1 MAREIPGFTIPLEAS
16 ADLSAS
22 QFCAVISDANGRAAV
37 AGAGV
42 HIIGVLQNKPAS
54 LGAES
59 SVMVDGVT
67 IGFSGDAGWSDALTE
82 IASGVDLFIC
92 AVWSFDVPDPTF
104 VDLQTLL
111 HHLDRL
117 ACKRLILT
125 HLGPSM
131 LARLPEVP
139 IEVATDGLL
148 IPL

>member
-67 IGFSGDAGWSDALTE
+67 KMVAGAALTVGGAVKSDA
-82 IASGVDLFIC
+82 SGRAIN
-92 AVWSFDVPDPTF
+92 A
-104 VDLQTLL
+104 
-111 HHLDRL
+111 
-117 ACKRLILT
+117 
-125 HLGPSM
+125 
-131 LARLPEVP
+131 
-139 IEVATDGLL
+139 VATDKAIGFALTPAAAAGELTSVLL
-148 IPL
+148 KSFTA